1 MPRQK
6 KIKSLQIEEKKN
18 EVTMT
23 EENESPEMTLES
35 IQQEIDRARQELE
48 QTKLAIE
55 EKRHELK
62 MQPRREVDA
71 DEQKI
76 IDKQINN
83 INSTK
88 NKSDVIEKLREHDS
102 MMVTGRFMNRRAP
115 GQQVKLPYMKHSTDP
130 VKWYILRD
138 GGTYTIPR
146 GFADQLNG
154 GDDKNPCYYTPV
166 FIQKQGPQEFSD
178 KMGENS
184 AIAEVDTSNKKYAF
198 VALAY

>member
-1 MPRQK
+1 MARQK

-23 EENESPEMTLES
+23 EEKDSPEMTLES
-35 IQQEIDRARQELE
+35 IQQEIDKARQELE
-48 QTKLAIE
+48 QTKILIE
-55 EKRHELK
+55 EKKNELK
-62 MQPRREVDA
+62 LQPRREVDA
-71 DEQKI
+71 DEQRI

-130 VKWYILRD
+130 VKWYILKD